1 MRRAERL
8 FRLIEYLRGRRLAIT
23 ADDLAEELGVSTRT
37 IYRDVGALQATG
49 APINGEAGVG
59 YMLDPSYHLPPIMF
73 EPDEVQALLAGLR
86 IAAAATDDDLAAAGA
101 RAEAKIRAVLN
112 DQALARADRSPYVA
126 PFMAE
131 DISLRDHHRTIRKA
145 CEERQKLRME
155 YGDEG
160 ETLTRRTIWPIAL
173 LRWQSVWTFYAWC
186 ELRKDHRH
194 FRVSRI
200 RSLTTLE
207 DKFPDVPES
216 DVKEMA
222 RRFGDGRGHA

>member
-1 MRRAERL
+1 
-8 FRLIEYLRGRRLAIT
+8 
-23 ADDLAEELGVSTRT
+23 
-37 IYRDVGALQATG
+37 LQSTG

-86 IAAAATDDDLAAAGA
+86 IPATATDDDLAAAGA
-101 RAEAKIRAVLN
+101 RAETKIRAVLN

-131 DISLRDHHRTIRKA
+131 DMNLRDHHRTIRKA
-145 CEERQKLRME
+145 CEERRKLKME
-155 YGDEG
+155 IGDKG
-160 ETLTRRTIWPIAL
+160 KALKTRTIWPIAPL
-173 LRWQSVWTFYAWC
+173 PWQSVWTFYAWC
-186 ELRKDHRH
+186 ELREYHRH

-200 RSLTTLE
+200 KGLVTLE
-207 DKFPDVPES
+207 DRFPDTPDS

-222 RRFGDGRGHA
+222 KRFSSSQT

>member
-101 RAEAKIRAVLN
+101 RAETKIRAVLN

-131 DISLRDHHRTIRKA
+131 DMSLRDHHRAIRKA
-145 CEERQKLRME
+145 CEERRKLKME

-160 ETLTRRTIWPIAL
+160 ETLTQRTIWPIAL

-186 ELRKDHRH
+186 ELREDHRH

-200 RSLTTLE
+200 WSLETL
-207 DKFPDVPES
+207 DDRFPDVPES

-222 RRFGDGRGHA
+222 KRFAGGYDSA

>member
-23 ADDLAEELGVSTRT
+23 ADDLAEELGGSTRT
-37 IYRDVGALQATG
+37 IYRDVGALQSTG

-59 YMLDPSYHLPPIMF
+59 YMLDPSYQLSPIMF

-86 IAAAATDDDLAAAGA
+86 IAATATDDDLAAAGT
-101 RAEAKIRAVLN
+101 RAETKIRAVLN

-126 PFMAE
+126 PFIAE
-131 DISLRDHHRTIRKA
+131 DMNLRDHHRTIRKA
-145 CEERQKLRME
+145 CEERRKLKME
-155 YGDEG
+155 YGDKG
-160 ETLTRRTIWPIAL
+160 KALTTRTIWPIAL
-173 LRWQSVWTFYAWC
+173 LPWQSVWTFYAWC
-186 ELRKDHRH
+186 ELREDHRH

-200 RSLTTLE
+200 KGLVTLE
-207 DKFPDVPES
+207 DRFPDTPDS

-222 RRFGDGRGHA
+222 KRFSSSQT

>member
-86 IAAAATDDDLAAAGA
+86 IAAAATDDELAAAGA

-112 DQALARADRSPYVA
+112 DQALARADWSPYVA

-131 DISLRDHHRTIRKA
+131 DIGLRDHHRTIRKA
-145 CEERQKLRME
+145 CEERRKLRME

-160 ETLTRRTIWPIAL
+160 ETLTTRTIWPIAL

-186 ELRKDHRH
+186 ELREDFRTFRPDRMRDVQLGEPFEDEEGKDLKT
-194 FRVSRI
+194 FRERVW
-200 RSLTTLE
+200 
-207 DKFPDVPES
+207 
-216 DVKEMA
+216 M
-222 RRFGDGRGHA
+222 G

>member
-101 RAEAKIRAVLN
+101 RAETKIRAVLN

-131 DISLRDHHRTIRKA
+131 DMSLRDHHRAIRKA
-145 CEERQKLRME
+145 CEERRKLKME

-160 ETLTRRTIWPIAL
+160 ETLTQRTIWPIAL

-186 ELRKDHRH
+186 ELREDHRH

-200 RSLTTLE
+200 RSLETL
-207 DKFPDVPES
+207 DDRFPDVPES

-222 RRFGDGRGHA
+222 KRFGGGYDSA

>member
-101 RAEAKIRAVLN
+101 RAETKIRAVLN

-131 DISLRDHHRTIRKA
+131 DMALRDHHRTIRKA
-145 CEERQKLRME
+145 CEERRKLKMD
-155 YGDEG
+155 YGDKG
-160 ETLTRRTIWPIAL
+160 EALTTRIIRPIAL

-200 RSLTTLE
+200 RGLETLDE
-207 DKFPDVPES
+207 TFPDTPETS
-216 DVKEMA
+216 VHEISRWFSGGPERA
-222 RRFGDGRGHA
+222 

>member
-23 ADDLAEELGVSTRT
+23 ADDLAEELGVSART

-59 YMLDPSYHLPPIMF
+59 YMLDSSYHLPPIMF
-73 EPDEVQALLAGLR
+73 EPNEVQALLAGLR
-86 IAAAATDDDLAAAGA
+86 IAAAATDDELAAAGA

-131 DISLRDHHRTIRKA
+131 DIGLRDHHRTIRKA
-145 CEERQKLRME
+145 CEERRKLRME

-160 ETLTRRTIWPIAL
+160 ETLTTRTIWPIAL

-186 ELRKDHRH
+186 ELREDHRH

-200 RSLTTLE
+200 RSLDALE
-207 DKFPDVPES
+207 ERFPDVPES

-222 RRFGDGRGHA
+222 RRFSNGRGGA

>member
-1 MRRAERL
+1 
-8 FRLIEYLRGRRLAIT
+8 
-23 ADDLAEELGVSTRT
+23 
-37 IYRDVGALQATG
+37 
-49 APINGEAGVG
+49 
-59 YMLDPSYHLPPIMF
+59 MF

-86 IAAAATDDDLAAAGA
+86 IAAAATDDELAAAGA

-131 DISLRDHHRTIRKA
+131 DIGLRDHHRTIRKA
-145 CEERQKLRME
+145 CEERRKLRME

-160 ETLTRRTIWPIAL
+160 ETLTTRTIWPIAL

-186 ELRKDHRH
+186 ELREDHRH

-200 RSLTTLE
+200 RSLDALE
-207 DKFPDVPES
+207 ERFPDVPES

-222 RRFGDGRGHA
+222 RRFSNGRGGA

>member
-86 IAAAATDDDLAAAGA
+86 IASAATDDDLAAAGA
-101 RAEAKIRAVLN
+101 RAETKIRAVLN

-131 DISLRDHHRTIRKA
+131 DMALRDHHRTIRKA
-145 CEERQKLRME
+145 CEERRKLKMD
-155 YGDEG
+155 YGDSDEA
-160 ETLTRRTIWPIAL
+160 LTTRIIWPIAL

-186 ELRKDHRH
+186 ELREDHRH

-200 RSLTTLE
+200 RGLETLDE
-207 DKFPDVPES
+207 VFPDNATS
-216 DVKEMA
+216 DVREMA
-222 RRFGDGRGHA
+222 RRFSER

>member
-86 IAAAATDDDLAAAGA
+86 IAAAATDDELAAAGA

-131 DISLRDHHRTIRKA
+131 DIGLRDHHRTIRKA
-145 CEERQKLRME
+145 CEERRKLRME

-160 ETLTRRTIWPIAL
+160 ETLTTRTIWPIAL

-186 ELRKDHRH
+186 ELREDHRH

-200 RSLTTLE
+200 RSLDALE
-207 DKFPDVPES
+207 ERFPDVPES

-222 RRFGDGRGHA
+222 RRFSNGRGGA